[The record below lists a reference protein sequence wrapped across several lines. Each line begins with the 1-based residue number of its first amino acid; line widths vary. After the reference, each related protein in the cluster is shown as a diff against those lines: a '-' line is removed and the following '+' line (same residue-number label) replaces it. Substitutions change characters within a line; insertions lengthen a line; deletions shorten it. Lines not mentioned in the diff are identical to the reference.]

1 MCFTLTDEPTDFREP
16 DELCTR
22 GVNHA
27 RVSPL
32 QSLRFAGENQLVTAN
47 ILTALQPRGIV
58 QIVHFPSGRSYFGFA
73 AGFASGFG
81 AGTPRGSSAGFT

>member
-1 MCFTLTDEPTDFREP
+1 MDAPHEDAPMPSPEWGPRA
-16 DELCTR
+16 
-22 GVNHA
+22 HA

-58 QIVHFPSGRSYFGFA
+58 QIVHFPSGESYFGFA
-73 AGFASGFG
+73 AGFG

>member
-1 MCFTLTDEPTDFREP
+1 MDAPHEDAPMPSPEWGPRA
-16 DELCTR
+16 
-22 GVNHA
+22 HA